1 MKPFKNVF
9 SKLELML
16 AEELMTLKENSDY
29 WLKKFKD
36 SMVSLRKRT
45 TKLEPLEVK
54 SNKLKKILDFQQ
66 LKLQRWVLNLLTTET
81 DSKQQTKSL
90 KLTSKRSRNC

>member
-66 LKLQRWVLNLLTTET
+66 LKLQRWVLNLPTTET

-90 KLTSKRSRNC
+90 KLTS